1 MATDAQRKKLTA
13 FGSHPLREPALA
25 LLRRAIDEAGLDRD
39 LRGVSW
45 GATVCVDSRT
55 VIRLNCGNVAQ
66 LDVRRDLSKRLDPTG
81 KVYFITLAVVGSYLG
96 IRGTPRGVAQGRG
109 FLQHVENSEILY
121 MPFDD
126 WNSTILDEKRVAS
139 GFRAHAQAAL
149 RNLPNQNW
157 HNPLLDSLLD

>member
-1 MATDAQRKKLTA
+1 MATDAQRKKMTA
-13 FGSHPLREPALA
+13 FGSHPLRESVLA

-45 GATVCVDSRT
+45 GTTVCVDSRT
-55 VIRLNCGNVAQ
+55 VVRLNCGNVAQ
-66 LDVRRDLSKRLDPTG
+66 LDVRRDLSKKLDPTG
-81 KVYFITLAVVGSYLG
+81 KVYFITLAVVGSSLG
-96 IRGTPRGVAQGRG
+96 VRGAPRGVARGRG
-109 FLQHVENSEILY
+109 FLQHVQDSEILY

-126 WNSTILDEKRVAS
+126 CHSTIFDEERVAR

-157 HNPLLDSLLD
+157 HNPLLNSLLD